1 MSSVVNS
8 SFREQQKAGKIR
20 PFVAYR
26 FFHPPRRPG
35 APADERG
42 DGLSLITPPNSWP
55 PSRID
60 FGL

>member
-1 MSSVVNS
+1 MDYAPWMVRRTEGVIY
-8 SFREQQKAGKIR
+8 F
-20 PFVAYR
+20 
-26 FFHPPRRPG
+26 FFHPPRLPG
-35 APADERG
+35 APPLERG

>member
-1 MSSVVNS
+1 MDY
-8 SFREQQKAGKIR
+8 
-20 PFVAYR
+20 AYWMFADR
-26 FFHPPRRPG
+26 GVSYRRFHPPRLPG